1 VGHITN
7 QLFRPQLAALFSSA
21 YWGVIH
27 HTKDRVALILLNYDN
42 FLSNLKV
49 TFKFVGLAGLAI
61 SIFVVFDSIMD
72 KDYSNILIPLYF
84 LALSPVIVFA
94 VTVYT
99 ILKKSSLNKFLCSIL
114 FSISVTASSI
124 TFHMITEYID
134 ATEIDIGFILRI
146 SGILFV
152 GLTGIY
158 FQLPWKQD
166 SDV

>member
-1 VGHITN
+1 
-7 QLFRPQLAALFSSA
+7 
-21 YWGVIH
+21 
-27 HTKDRVALILLNYDN
+27 
-42 FLSNLKV
+42 
-49 TFKFVGLAGLAI
+49 
-61 SIFVVFDSIMD
+61 
-72 KDYSNILIPLYF
+72 
-84 LALSPVIVFA
+84 LSPVIVFA